1 MNSYRLSKTPPVSAD
16 LRLLESL
23 IILDGP
29 KKSYR
34 LCELGGLP
42 LDGRRRVL
50 LSLDPPTRVQA
61 GV

>member
-1 MNSYRLSKTPPVSAD
+1 MSAD